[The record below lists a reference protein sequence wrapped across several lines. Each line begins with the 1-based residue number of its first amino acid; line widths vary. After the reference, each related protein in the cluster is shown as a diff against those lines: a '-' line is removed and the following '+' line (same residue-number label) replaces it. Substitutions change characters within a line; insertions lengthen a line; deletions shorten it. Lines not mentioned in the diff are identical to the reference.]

1 MSTINERIAA
11 CIEQSG
17 LTKTAFA
24 KKINLS
30 QPHIS
35 KLASGDSVPSDR
47 TISDICREF
56 GVSETWLRTGE
67 GPMKVEMSEDEE
79 FLALMTEI
87 RLKDDRIKELL
98 KLYWALPEEKKKT
111 IWELIDYFTQK

>member
-24 KKINLS
+24 DRINVS
-30 QPHIS
+30 QQHVS
-35 KLASGDSVPSDR
+35 RLAKDGTPSDR

>member
-1 MSTINERIAA
+1 MNSRISEVRKALNLTQEKFAERI
-11 CIEQSG
+11 G
-17 LTKTAFA
+17 LTRNFVWMIEKGER
-24 KKINLS
+24 I
-30 QPHIS
+30 
-35 KLASGDSVPSDR
+35 PSDR

-79 FLALMTEI
+79 FTKAITEI
-87 RLKDDRIKELL
+87 KVSDDRVKEVL